1 MVQVGLV
8 VWVEEGLGV
17 GKVRE
22 GVMLHDWLAVGVQ
35 VELIDKVGV
44 MEVVL
49 VRVTVEVEDVI

>member
-1 MVQVGLV
+1 M
-8 VWVEEGLGV
+8 EEGLGV